1 MYTKSIICGDSSLPE
16 RARQASQSR
25 SRRLRL
31 QGQPSTSLK
40 KRLEDQKAR
49 EVRNA
54 IGIVLIVAV
63 FIDTNESSGTTL
75 NIFPMNVMMLTV
87 ECINVDTLSCGRKR
101 FG

>member
-1 MYTKSIICGDSSLPE
+1 MYTKSIICGDSSPS
-16 RARQASQSR
+16 RQARQASQSR

-54 IGIVLIVAV
+54 VGICLIVAV
-63 FIDTNESSGTTL
+63 FININES
-75 NIFPMNVMMLTV
+75 
-87 ECINVDTLSCGRKR
+87 
-101 FG
+101 